1 MFDAGWDGNRM
12 MWFWSPGGSPGVGS
26 CWGVGGSDRAEGRA
40 EPRLAPRVCR
50 GGRLLSPFPP
60 SDADILLSRLKSH
73 LHTASLSSPSF
84 REIKVTGRGHS
95 RVGWEGE

>member
-1 MFDAGWDGNRM
+1 M
-12 MWFWSPGGSPGVGS
+12 GSGQVRG
-26 CWGVGGSDRAEGRA
+26 AEGGA

-73 LHTASLSSPSF
+73 LHPAPSLPPALEGLRSQGGAT
-84 REIKVTGRGHS
+84 TGLDGRVSRGL
-95 RVGWEGE
+95 RWDICEPEPGNWKGADF